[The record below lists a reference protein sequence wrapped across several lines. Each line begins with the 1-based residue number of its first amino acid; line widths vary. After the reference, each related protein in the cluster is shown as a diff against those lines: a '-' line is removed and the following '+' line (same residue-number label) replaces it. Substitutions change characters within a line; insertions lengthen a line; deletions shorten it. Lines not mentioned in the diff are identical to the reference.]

1 MAPQLALLVNPAA
14 RGGRALRLLEPV
26 ARRLRAGGADLSV
39 IVGDDAADALVR
51 ACAAVAERPDALVAF
66 GGDGLVHL
74 AVQAVA
80 GTDVPLG
87 IIPAG
92 TGNDIA
98 AALGLP
104 VQDPVAAARTVLR
117 MRPRPLDAA
126 TIRHTTAPPFPDPC
140 TRAGAAGGPG
150 NGGLGGRSGGVPGL
164 GGPGGAGGVPGPD
177 GPGGVG
183 GAPVGGSGGDP
194 DGPVGRPG
202 RAGRSGAGGDGA
214 GGGTGGRFGAG
225 LSGVGGGGGEEVFA
239 GVVCCGFDSRV
250 NERANALSW
259 PPGMAR
265 YLVATARE
273 LRSFEPIPFR
283 VTIDGGEPVERE
295 AMMVAVGN
303 TSSYGAGMRIC
314 PDARPDDGLLDV
326 VMVGAVGKGE
336 FLRVFPRVYRGTHV
350 AHPAVTV
357 WRARSVTLEAA
368 GVVAYADGERIGP
381 APVTCE
387 VRPGA
392 LNVLV

>member
-1 MAPQLALLVNPAA
+1 MAPHLALLVNPAA
-14 RGGRALRLLEPV
+14 RGGRTLRLLEPV
-26 ARRLRAGGADLSV
+26 ARRLRAGGAELSV
-39 IVGDDAADALVR
+39 IVGTDAADALAR
-51 ACAAVAERPDALVAF
+51 ACLAVAERPDALVAF

-104 VQDPVAAARTVLR
+104 RKDPIAAARTVLR
-117 MRPRPLDAA
+117 MRPRPVDAA
-126 TIRHTTAPPFPDPC
+126 LISTDE
-140 TRAGAAGGPG
+140 
-150 NGGLGGRSGGVPGL
+150 
-164 GGPGGAGGVPGPD
+164 
-177 GPGGVG
+177 
-183 GAPVGGSGGDP
+183 
-194 DGPVGRPG
+194 
-202 RAGRSGAGGDGA
+202 
-214 GGGTGGRFGAG
+214 
-225 LSGVGGGGGEEVFA
+225 GEELFA

-250 NERANALSW
+250 NERANRLTW

-265 YLVATARE
+265 YLVATAQE
-273 LRSFEPIPFR
+273 LRAFEPIPFR
-283 VTIDGGEPVERE
+283 VTLDDGEPYEQE
-295 AMMVAVGN
+295 AMLVAVGN
-303 TSSYGAGMRIC
+303 TSSYGAGMRVC

-326 VMVGAVGKGE
+326 MLVEALGKAE

-350 AHPAVTV
+350 THPAVTV
-357 WRARSVTLEAA
+357 RRARKVRLEAP

-381 APVTCE
+381 GPVTCE

-392 LNVLV
+392 LTVLG

>member
-1 MAPQLALLVNPAA
+1 MAPQIALLVNPAA
-14 RGGRALRLLEPV
+14 RGGRTLRLLEPV

-104 VQDPVAAARTVLR
+104 VKDPVAAARTVLR

-150 NGGLGGRSGGVPGL
+150 DGGFGGRSGDVPRPGDL
-164 GGPGGAGGVPGPD
+164 GGAGDRAAGRAAADRFGGGLSGD
-177 GPGGVG
+177 PGGVG
-183 GAPVGGSGGDP
+183 A
-194 DGPVGRPG
+194 
-202 RAGRSGAGGDGA
+202 A
-214 GGGTGGRFGAG
+214 GGGPGDRAG
-225 LSGVGGGGGEEVFA
+225 
-239 GVVCCGFDSRV
+239 
-250 NERANALSW
+250 
-259 PPGMAR
+259 
-265 YLVATARE
+265 
-273 LRSFEPIPFR
+273 
-283 VTIDGGEPVERE
+283 
-295 AMMVAVGN
+295 
-303 TSSYGAGMRIC
+303 
-314 PDARPDDGLLDV
+314 
-326 VMVGAVGKGE
+326 
-336 FLRVFPRVYRGTHV
+336 
-350 AHPAVTV
+350 
-357 WRARSVTLEAA
+357 
-368 GVVAYADGERIGP
+368 
-381 APVTCE
+381 
-387 VRPGA
+387 
-392 LNVLV
+392 